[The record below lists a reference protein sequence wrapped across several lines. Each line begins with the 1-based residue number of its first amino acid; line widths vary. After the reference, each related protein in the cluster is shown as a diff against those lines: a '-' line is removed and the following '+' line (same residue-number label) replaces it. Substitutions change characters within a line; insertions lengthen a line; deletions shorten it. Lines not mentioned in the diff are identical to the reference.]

1 MAERD
6 DLRRFNDTMQLLQ
19 ALRRTLKLAS
29 EYHLASAAEATLEAE
44 MIEADI
50 KRGRELQRAAATYSP
65 PRAPVDDDAASDGN
79 WVP

>member
-1 MAERD
+1 MTERD

-19 ALRRTLKLAS
+19 ARRRTLKLAA

-65 PRAPVDDDAASDGN
+65 PNEKAADAAADGN
-79 WVP
+79 WIP